1 MSVTELGTATS
12 LLDQPS
18 HDGSELYALESPEEL
33 HRDAVVRLRVPVD
46 VDSVVLRYVGDGE
59 GRGVEA
65 VPESADWWVAR
76 FPVET
81 PVVPYRWLLTGGEIG
96 YAWLNGAGLVTH
108 DVPDADDFV
117 YAIDAGAPSWH
128 AESVVYQIFP
138 DRFATSG
145 LDVQP
150 PEWAI
155 AREWDTL
162 PTGRGPETP
171 FEWFGGDLRGIEEHL
186 DHIDA
191 LGANVIYLTPIFP
204 AGSTHRY
211 DSTTFDTVDP
221 LLGGNEALASLTRAA
236 HARGMRVVSDL
247 TTNHSGDKHEWFVNG
262 ERELYLFDESGD
274 YESWWGIKSLPKLNW
289 LSPEL
294 RRRMQAVTSQ
304 WLQPPYEL
312 DGWRVDVA
320 NMSGRTG
327 YTDVNAE
334 VAPTLREALGDD
346 AILVAEHFHD
356 FRPDFRGWH
365 GVMNYA
371 GFSRPVWTWLRGDVQ
386 LQYFELPAELPR
398 LGAKATTATMRAF
411 RGGVPW
417 QFLLNSWL
425 ILDSHDSPRFRTI
438 AGSRERQ
445 LVGIGLQMTSPGVPT
460 IFAGD
465 ELGLEGEWG
474 EDARRTM
481 PWDKPDTWDT
491 ALHAAY
497 RQLVALRRSHA
508 ALARG
513 GVRFAYVDD
522 DVIAY
527 LRETRSERLLCLA
540 SRAEHEPVRLP
551 LNALGCQELETLYG
565 DTPELEAGDAILPA
579 AGPSFHVW
587 RLNDG

>member
-1 MSVTELGTATS
+1 MTVAELTGTS

-18 HDGSELYALESPEEL
+18 HDGSEVYLLETPTEL
-33 HRDAVVRLRVPVD
+33 GRDVVARVHVPLD

-59 GRGVEA
+59 ARGVEA
-65 VPESADWWVAR
+65 EQEGDDWWVAR
-76 FPVET
+76 FPVES
-81 PVVPYRWLLTGGEIG
+81 PVVPYRWLLTGGEVG
-96 YAWLNGAGLVTH
+96 YAWLNGRGLVRH
-108 DVPDADDFV
+108 DIPDADDYV
-117 YAIDAGAPSWH
+117 YSIDHGAPSWH

-145 LDVQP
+145 LDVERP
-150 PEWAI
+150 GWAI
-155 AREWDTL
+155 PRGWDSL

-171 FEWFGGDLRGIEEHL
+171 FEWFGGDLPGVEQHL
-186 DHIDA
+186 DHIEA
-191 LGANVIYLTPIFP
+191 LGANVIYLTPVFP

-211 DSTTFDTVDP
+211 DSTTFDSVDP
-221 LLGGNEALASLTRAA
+221 LLGDDEALESLSRAA
-236 HARGMRVVSDL
+236 HARGMRVISDL
-247 TTNHSGDKHEWFVNG
+247 TTNHTGDKHDWFVAG
-262 ERELYLFDESGD
+262 ERDLYLFDESGD

-294 RRRMQAVTSQ
+294 RRRIQAVTSK

-327 YTDVNAE
+327 NTDVNAE
-334 VAPTLREALGDD
+334 VAPTLREVLGED

-386 LQYFELPAELPR
+386 LQYFELPVELPR
-398 LGAKATTATMRAF
+398 FGAQASTATMRAF
-411 RGGVPW
+411 RAGVPW

-481 PWDKPDTWDT
+481 PWDRPETWDNE
-491 ALHAAY
+491 LHAAY
-497 RQLVALRRSHA
+497 RRLVALRRSHD

-513 GVRFAYVDD
+513 GHRFAYVDD
-522 DVIAY
+522 DVIVY

-540 SRAEHEPVRLP
+540 SRADHAPVRLS
-551 LNALGCQELETLYG
+551 LTALGCRAVDTLYG
-565 DTPELEAGDAILPA
+565 ETPDVDGDDLVLPA

>member
-1 MSVTELGTATS
+1 MSVTELAAS

-18 HDGSELYALESPEEL
+18 HDGSDVYVLDRGDEEV
-33 HRDAVVRLRVPVD
+33 AVRVRVPLD
-46 VDSVVLRYVGDGE
+46 VDGVVLRYVGDGE
-59 GRGVEA
+59 GRGVKAERDGA
-65 VPESADWWVAR
+65 EWWTAR
-76 FPVET
+76 LPVES
-81 PVVPYRWLLTGGEIG
+81 PVVPYRWLLTGGDVG
-96 YAWLNGAGLVTH
+96 YAWLNGTGLVNH

-117 YAIDAGAPSWH
+117 YTVDRGAPPWH

-138 DRFATSG
+138 DRFATTG
-145 LDVQP
+145 LDVEP

-155 AREWDTL
+155 PREWNSL
-162 PTGRGPETP
+162 PIGRGPETP
-171 FEWFGGDLRGIEEHL
+171 FEWFGGDLRGIEQHL
-186 DHIDA
+186 DHIES
-191 LGANVIYLTPIFP
+191 LGANVIYLTPVFP

-211 DSTTFDTVDP
+211 DSTTFDRIDP
-221 LLGGNEALASLTRAA
+221 LLGGDEALVSLVAAA
-236 HARGMRVVSDL
+236 HSRGMRVVSDL
-247 TTNHSGDKHEWFVNG
+247 TTNHTGDKHEWFTAG
-262 ERELYLFDESGD
+262 ERDLYLFDERGD

-294 RRRMQAVTSQ
+294 RRRIQAVTAK

-327 YTDVNAE
+327 NTDVNAD
-334 VAPTLREALGDD
+334 VAPTLREAVGDD

-371 GFSRPVWTWLRGDVQ
+371 GFSRPAWTWLRGDEP
-386 LQYFELPAELPR
+386 LPYFELPVDMPR
-398 LGAKATTATMRAF
+398 LGGDAVTATMRAF
-411 RGGVPW
+411 RAGVPW
-417 QFLLNSWL
+417 HFVLNSWL
-425 ILDSHDSPRFRTI
+425 ILDSHDSPRFRTL

-465 ELGLEGEWG
+465 ELGLEGAWG

-481 PWDKPDTWDT
+481 PWDRRDTWDDD
-491 ALHAAY
+491 LHAAY
-497 RQLVALRRSHA
+497 RRLIALRRSHE

-513 GVRFAYVDD
+513 GLRFAFVDD

-527 LRETRSERLLCLA
+527 VRETRSERLLCLA
-540 SRAEHEPVRLP
+540 SRAEHEAVRLS
-551 LNALGCQELETLYG
+551 LAALGCRGLDRLYG
-565 DTPELEAGDAILPA
+565 EPAEVNSGEAILPA

>member
-1 MSVTELGTATS
+1 MSVTELAAS

-18 HDGSELYALESPEEL
+18 HDGSDVYVLDRGDEEV
-33 HRDAVVRLRVPVD
+33 AVRVRVPLD
-46 VDSVVLRYVGDGE
+46 VDGVVLRYVGDGE
-59 GRGVEA
+59 GRGVKAERDGA
-65 VPESADWWVAR
+65 EWWTAR
-76 FPVET
+76 LPVES
-81 PVVPYRWLLTGGEIG
+81 PVVPYRWLLTGGDVG
-96 YAWLNGAGLVTH
+96 YAWLNGTGLVNH

-117 YAIDAGAPSWH
+117 YTVDRGAPPWH

-138 DRFATSG
+138 DRFATTG
-145 LDVQP
+145 LDVEP

-155 AREWDTL
+155 PREWNSL
-162 PTGRGPETP
+162 PIGRGPETP
-171 FEWFGGDLRGIEEHL
+171 FEWFGGDLRGIEQHL
-186 DHIDA
+186 DHIES
-191 LGANVIYLTPIFP
+191 LGANVIYLTPVFP

-211 DSTTFDTVDP
+211 DSTTFDRIDP
-221 LLGGNEALASLTRAA
+221 LLGGDEALVSLVAAA
-236 HARGMRVVSDL
+236 HSRGMRVVSDL
-247 TTNHSGDKHEWFVNG
+247 TTNHTGDKHEWFTAG
-262 ERELYLFDESGD
+262 ERDLYLFDESGD

-294 RRRMQAVTSQ
+294 RRRIQAVTAK

-327 YTDVNAE
+327 NTDVNAD
-334 VAPTLREALGDD
+334 VAPTLREAVGDD

-371 GFSRPVWTWLRGDVQ
+371 GFSRPAWTWLRGDEP
-386 LQYFELPAELPR
+386 LPYFELPVDMPR
-398 LGAKATTATMRAF
+398 LGGDAVTATMRAF
-411 RGGVPW
+411 RAGVPW
-417 QFLLNSWL
+417 HFVLNSWL
-425 ILDSHDSPRFRTI
+425 ILDSHDSPRFRTL

-465 ELGLEGEWG
+465 ELGLEGAWG

-481 PWDKPDTWDT
+481 PWDRRDTWDDD
-491 ALHAAY
+491 LHAAY
-497 RQLVALRRSHA
+497 RRLIALRRSHE

-513 GVRFAYVDD
+513 GLRFAFVDD

-527 LRETRSERLLCLA
+527 VRETRSERLLCLA
-540 SRAEHEPVRLP
+540 SRAEHEAVRLS
-551 LNALGCQELETLYG
+551 LAALGCRGLDTLYG
-565 DTPELEAGDAILPA
+565 EPAEVNSGEAILPA

>member
-1 MSVTELGTATS
+1 MSVTELTGVS

-18 HDGSELYALESPEEL
+18 HDGSDVYLLEAPTEVGRHE
-33 HRDAVVRLRVPVD
+33 AVVRVHVPLD
-46 VDSVVLRYVGDGE
+46 VDEVVLRYVGDGE
-59 GRGVEA
+59 GRGVKAER
-65 VPESADWWVAR
+65 ESTDWWVAR
-76 FPVET
+76 FPVES
-81 PVVPYRWLLTGGEIG
+81 PVVPYRWLLTGGDVG
-96 YAWLNGAGLVTH
+96 FAWLNGTGLVRH
-108 DVPDADDFV
+108 DIPDADDFV
-117 YAIDAGAPSWH
+117 YSIDRAPSWH

-145 LDVQP
+145 LDVEP

-155 AREWDTL
+155 PREWDEL
-162 PTGRGPETP
+162 PTGRGPATP
-171 FEWFGGDLRGIEEHL
+171 FEWFRGDLPGVEQHL

-191 LGANVIYLTPIFP
+191 LGANLIYLTPIFP

-211 DSTTFDTVDP
+211 DSTTFDSVDP
-221 LLGGNEALASLTRAA
+221 LLGGNEALVSLTRAA
-236 HARGMRVVSDL
+236 HSRGMRVISDL
-247 TTNHSGDKHEWFVNG
+247 TTNHTGDKHEWFVAG
-262 ERELYLFDESGD
+262 ERDLYLFDEGGD
-274 YESWWGIKSLPKLNW
+274 YQSWWGIKSLPKLNW

-294 RRRMQAVTSQ
+294 RRRLQAVTSQ
-304 WLQPPYEL
+304 WLQPPYAL

-327 YTDVNAE
+327 NTDVNAD

-371 GFSRPVWTWLRGDVQ
+371 GFSRPVWTWLRGDVP
-386 LQYFELPAELPR
+386 LKYFELPVDMPRFGAE
-398 LGAKATTATMRAF
+398 TSTATMRAF
-411 RGGVPW
+411 RAGIPW
-417 QFLLNSWL
+417 QFVLNSWL

-465 ELGLEGEWG
+465 ELGLEGAWG
-474 EDARRTM
+474 EDGRRTM
-481 PWDKPDTWDT
+481 PWDRAETWDNE
-491 ALHAAY
+491 LHAAY
-497 RQLVALRRSHA
+497 RRLVALRRSHE

-513 GVRFAYVDD
+513 GHRFAYVDD
-522 DVIAY
+522 EVIVY

-540 SRAEHEPVRLP
+540 SRAEHAPVRLP
-551 LNALGCQELETLYG
+551 LAALGCQGLDTLYG
-565 DTPELEAGDAILPA
+565 DDAEVDGGDAILPA
-579 AGPSFHVW
+579 AGPSFHLW

>member
-1 MSVTELGTATS
+1 MSVTELTGVS

-18 HDGSELYALESPEEL
+18 HDGSDVYLLEAPTEVGRHE
-33 HRDAVVRLRVPVD
+33 AVVRVHVPLD
-46 VDSVVLRYVGDGE
+46 VDEVVLRYVGDGE
-59 GRGVEA
+59 GRGVKAER
-65 VPESADWWVAR
+65 ESTDWWVAR
-76 FPVET
+76 FPVES
-81 PVVPYRWLLTGGEIG
+81 PVVPYRWLLTGGDVG
-96 YAWLNGAGLVTH
+96 FAWLNGTGLVRH
-108 DVPDADDFV
+108 DIPDADDFV
-117 YAIDAGAPSWH
+117 YSIDRAPSWH

-145 LDVQP
+145 LDVEP

-155 AREWDTL
+155 PREWDEL
-162 PTGRGPETP
+162 PTGRGPATP
-171 FEWFGGDLRGIEEHL
+171 FEWFRGDLPGVEQHL

-191 LGANVIYLTPIFP
+191 LGANLIYLTPIFP

-211 DSTTFDTVDP
+211 DSTTFDSVDP
-221 LLGGNEALASLTRAA
+221 LLGGNEALVSLTRAA
-236 HARGMRVVSDL
+236 HSRGMRVISDL
-247 TTNHSGDKHEWFVNG
+247 TTNHTGDKHEWFVAG
-262 ERELYLFDESGD
+262 ERDLYLFDEGGD

-294 RRRMQAVTSQ
+294 RRRLQAVTSQ
-304 WLQPPYEL
+304 WLQPPYAL

-327 YTDVNAE
+327 NTDVNAD

-371 GFSRPVWTWLRGDVQ
+371 GFSRPVWTWLRGDVP
-386 LQYFELPAELPR
+386 LKYFELPVDMPRFGAE
-398 LGAKATTATMRAF
+398 TSTATMRAF
-411 RGGVPW
+411 RAGIPW
-417 QFLLNSWL
+417 QFVLNSWL

-465 ELGLEGEWG
+465 ELGLEGAWG
-474 EDARRTM
+474 EDGRRTM
-481 PWDKPDTWDT
+481 PWDRAETWDNE
-491 ALHAAY
+491 LHAAY
-497 RQLVALRRSHA
+497 RRLVALRRSHE

-513 GVRFAYVDD
+513 GHRFAYVDD
-522 DVIAY
+522 EVIVY

-540 SRAEHEPVRLP
+540 SRAEHAPVRLP
-551 LNALGCQELETLYG
+551 FAALGCQGLDTLYG
-565 DTPELEAGDAILPA
+565 DDAEVDGGDAIFPA
-579 AGPSFHVW
+579 AGPSFHLW